1 MTKAEI
7 QLVRSLADKRGRA
20 EHGLFLAEG
29 EKLIG
34 ELRTS
39 HLRVRKIFAL
49 EGVFA
54 GPEVETVTPR
64 DMERISQLK
73 TPSNSLALVEI
84 PRYRLHPGELRDRLT
99 LALDEVQNPGNLGTI
114 IRLADWFGI
123 TDILCSEGTAD
134 CFNPKVVQATMGAI
148 LRVRVH
154 YMDLAGALSEAAA
167 GGIPVYGTFLEG
179 QNLYESDLTPTGI
192 VVMGNEGRGVTPAVA
207 RSVTRKLFIPPWPAD
222 RRGSESLNVAMATGI
237 VCAEFRRRTPA
248 KTTKRG

>member
-7 QLVRSLADKRGRA
+7 QLVRSLADKRGRT

-34 ELRTS
+34 ELRAS
-39 HLRVRKIFAL
+39 HLRVRRIYAL

-64 DMERISQLK
+64 DMERLSQLK

-84 PRYRLHPGELRDRLT
+84 PHYRLKTEELRDRLT
-99 LALDEVQNPGNLGTI
+99 LALDEVQNPGNVGTI

-154 YMDLAGALSEAAA
+154 YRPLAPLLAEAAA

-179 QNLYESDLTPTGI
+179 ENIYESKLAPTGI

-207 RSVTRKLFIPPWPAD
+207 QCISRKLFIPPWPAD

-237 VCAEFRRRTPA
+237 VCAEFRRQTALRSE
-248 KTTKRG
+248 K